1 MTMYNEFFG
10 LSKEPFRLTPDPE
23 FLYLTPQHCEALAGI
38 TYAIVGRKG
47 FTVLTGDAGTG
58 KTTLLTRVLG
68 HLPTARV
75 QSSVIINPTLS
86 PSEFLESTL
95 LDFGF
100 REIPD
105 SKAQRIVQFQAF
117 LWKAQREGRITALIV
132 DEAHKLSLE
141 VLEEI
146 RLLGNFESA
155 QEKLL
160 QVVLVGQSELDELLD
175 REPLR
180 QFKQRIAMRLAI
192 EPLKG
197 LEVERYIQHRW
208 LKAGGAQ
215 SPFTED
221 ATSAIAQASRGIP
234 RVINVICDNAL
245 MQAFGDRLARVE
257 GRHILAVC
265 RELRL
270 NAAAPQPAAAVS
282 QPVAPLPVRVAAPP
296 PLPPPVNGT
305 ASFEAHPFKTLERYN
320 ARIPRRSL
328 SARLLTK
335 LKLRKKVENS

>member
-1 MTMYNEFFG
+1 MYNEFFG
-10 LSKEPFRLTPDPE
+10 LNKEPFRLTPDPE
-23 FLYLTPQHCEALAGI
+23 FLYLTPQHREALAGI

-47 FTVLTGDAGTG
+47 FAVLTGDAGTG
-58 KTTLLTRVLG
+58 KTTLLTRVLS

-86 PSEFLESTL
+86 PAEFLESTL
-95 LDFGF
+95 LDLGF
-100 REIPD
+100 EDIPA
-105 SKAQRIVQFQAF
+105 SKAQRIVQLQAF
-117 LWKAQREGRITALIV
+117 LWKAHREGRITALIV

-141 VLEEI
+141 ILEEI

-192 EPLKG
+192 EPLKA
-197 LEVERYIQHRW
+197 LDVERYIAHRW
-208 LKAGGAQ
+208 LKAGGAR

-221 ATSAIAQASRGIP
+221 AITAIAQASRGIP

-245 MQAFGDRLARVE
+245 IQAFGEGSARVE
-257 GRHILAVC
+257 GRQVLTVA

-270 NAAAPQPAAAVS
+270 IAPAPQPAPAVS
-282 QPVAPLPVRVAAPP
+282 QPVAVPQVRTAVATP
-296 PLPPPVNGT
+296 PLPPPVNG
-305 ASFEAHPFKTLERYN
+305 AAAFEAHPFKTLERYN
-320 ARIPRRSL
+320 VAVPRRSL
-328 SARLLTK
+328 SARLLAK
-335 LKLRKKVENS
+335 LKLMQKAETA

>member
-1 MTMYNEFFG
+1 MYTEFFG

-23 FLYLTPQHCEALAGI
+23 FLYLTPQHREALAGI

-68 HLPTARV
+68 HLPTGRV

-86 PSEFLESTL
+86 PSEFLESTM

-100 REIPD
+100 QEIPD

-180 QFKQRIAMRLAI
+180 QFKQRVAMRLTI

-197 LEVERYIQHRW
+197 LEVERYISHRW
-208 LKAGGAQ
+208 LIAGGAQ
-215 SPFTED
+215 PPFSGD
-221 ATSAIAQASRGIP
+221 AVLAIAQASRGIP
-234 RVINVICDNAL
+234 RIINVICDNAL
-245 MQAFGDRLARVE
+245 MQAFGDGLARVE

-265 RELRL
+265 KELRL
-270 NAAAPQPAAAVS
+270 IAPAAQPAAAVS
-282 QPVAPLPVRVAAPP
+282 KPIAPLPARAVIASPP
-296 PLPPPVNGT
+296 PLPVNGT
-305 ASFEAHPFKTLERYN
+305 TSFEAHPFKTLERYS
-320 ARIPRRSL
+320 AGVPRRSL
-328 SARLLTK
+328 SERLLA
-335 LKLRKKVENS
+335 KLRPRQKVEPA

>member
-1 MTMYNEFFG
+1 MYNEFFG

-23 FLYLTPQHCEALAGI
+23 FLYLTPQHREALAGI

-86 PSEFLESTL
+86 PAEFLESTM

-100 REIPD
+100 QEIPD

-160 QVVLVGQSELDELLD
+160 QVVLVGQSELDEMLD

-180 QFKQRIAMRLAI
+180 QFKQRIAMRLTIA
-192 EPLKG
+192 PLTA
-197 LEVERYIQHRW
+197 LDVERYISHRW
-208 LKAGGAQ
+208 MKAGGAR

-221 ATSAIAQASRGIP
+221 AILAIAQASRGIP

-245 MQAFGDRLARVE
+245 MQAFGEASARVDKQ
-257 GRHILAVC
+257 HVLAVAK
-265 RELRL
+265 ELRL
-270 NAAAPQPAAAVS
+270 IASASQPAAAVT
-282 QPVAPLPVRVAAPP
+282 QPLASPQMRVAVAQ
-296 PLPPPVNGT
+296 PLPPPPMNGS
-305 ASFEAHPFKTLERYN
+305 AAFGAHPFKTLERYN
-320 ARIPRRSL
+320 VGVPRRSL

-335 LKLRKKVENS
+335 LKLRQKVETP